1 MSGFSSRCTTVGL
14 AVILVLTVSSLA
26 LADPG
31 TVRKGIDAWAT
42 VAGQTHTSFADDPIP
57 AGFFCEQSKPFTGTI
72 ALQGVPLS
80 TRPAKALGPVDT
92 VVTRLDDA
100 VFDAKG
106 VATTRIRLTALSL
119 ASVKPIQTEC
129 GAYDVKVS
137 LAGNQPTTTMRI
149 IRTEEFGGRYEAPLA
164 LNVRVVFTPA
174 EGNRNRQVQLV
185 HRIDLG
191 PGTSSVWTY
200 AAKPRYDGP
209 MWIDSNGDGKPDLQ
223 VRGDSNFLAGVSP
236 IPTARLAS
244 WIAKASSTSAEP
256 SPSPGPTPPPSPPPS
271 NVPTCP
277 PGTCLYQSCHC
288 NPDEDSWDPYESHDG
303 CNDDHKHCVWVCVN
317 PTTAPS
323 GAGPMLCSDVADPIE
338 PSID

>member
-1 MSGFSSRCTTVGL
+1 MFGFSSRSIALGV
-14 AVILVLTVSSLA
+14 VLVLTVSSVA

-31 TVRKGIDAWAT
+31 TVRKGIDAWST
-42 VAGQTHTSFADDPIP
+42 VPGQSHTSFADNPIP
-57 AGFFCEQSKPFTGTI
+57 AGFFCDQSKPFTGSI
-72 ALQGVPLS
+72 ALKGVPLA
-80 TRPAKALGPVDT
+80 TRPAKAMGPVDT
-92 VVTRLDDA
+92 VVSRLDDA
-100 VFDAKG
+100 VFNDQG

-137 LAGNQPTTTMRI
+137 LTGEQPTTTMRI
-149 IRTEEFGGRYEAPLA
+149 VRTEEYGGRYEAPLA
-164 LNVRVVFTPA
+164 LNVRVVFTPVQ
-174 EGNRNRQVQLV
+174 GNRNREVSLV

-223 VRGDSNFLAGVSP
+223 VRGDSNFLAGVTP

-244 WIAKASSTSAEP
+244 WTAKASAST
-256 SPSPGPTPPPSPPPS
+256 
-271 NVPTCP
+271 VPTCP

-288 NPDEDSWDPYESHDG
+288 NPNEDSWDPYEKKDG
-303 CNDDHKHCVWVCVN
+303 CADDHLHCVWVCVN
-317 PTTAPS
+317 PNTAPS
-323 GAGPMLCSDVADPIE
+323 GTMMMCLDVAEPMDP
-338 PSID
+338 SLQ